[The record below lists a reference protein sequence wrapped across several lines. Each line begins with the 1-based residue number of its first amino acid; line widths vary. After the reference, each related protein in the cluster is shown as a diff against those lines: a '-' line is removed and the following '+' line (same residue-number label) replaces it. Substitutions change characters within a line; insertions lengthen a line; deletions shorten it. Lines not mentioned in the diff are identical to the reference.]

1 MSEKEKENYS
11 PIVAGDKMKITLSR
25 MRGEKIIDEEGYALL
40 WWLWSHMVDHNMS
53 YSGAADMIGMSTATV
68 NRVLNGK
75 YGAGLASVVD
85 AIREAKR
92 KREHEEAQANIGF
105 IETTVWQEINDL
117 LTLIHS
123 TRQAGFI
130 FGPLQIGKTEALE
143 EFCRRNGPAIARLIR
158 IPARCHF
165 TYLIDLLCLEFNISL
180 NLSLNIKRAKILDAL
195 DPSMILIFDEVHQLI
210 ESTPEAACRTA
221 VEYIREIH
229 DRKKCAVAICATSIF
244 DTEMRKGRLA
254 AMLKQL
260 SERGLP
266 KVRLDPKPRRADIN
280 KIIRYFGLALPTGD
294 TANTVNDLVK
304 DHSLGALFRYMTA
317 SAVKAQNDN
326 EKLSWKHFEQY
337 HELLQSMAE
346 EDSYNAEGDAE

>member
-1 MSEKEKENYS
+1 MSEKENENDGRV
-11 PIVAGDKMKITLSR
+11 IAGDKMKITLSR
-25 MRGEKIIDEEGYALL
+25 MRGDKVIDEEGYALL
-40 WWLWSHMVDHNMS
+40 WWLWSHMVDHNLR
-53 YSGAADMIGMSTATV
+53 YSGAAELIGMSTATV
-68 NRVLNGK
+68 NRVLHGK
-75 YGAGLASVVD
+75 YGAGLDSVID

-92 KREHEEAQANIGF
+92 KCEHEEAQANIGF
-105 IETTVWQEINDL
+105 IETTVWEQINDL

-143 EFCRRNGPAIARLIR
+143 EFCRRKGPSIARLIR

-165 TYLIDLLCLEFNISL
+165 TYLVDLLCLEFNISL

-229 DRKKCAVAICATSIF
+229 DRKKCAVAICATNIF

-266 KVRLDPKPRRADIN
+266 KVRLDPTPRRADVN
-280 KIIRYFGLALPTGD
+280 KIIRYFGLELPTGE
-294 TANTVNDLVK
+294 TAKTVNALVK
-304 DHSLGALFRYMTA
+304 DHSLGALFRYLTA
-317 SAVKAQNDN
+317 SAVKAQNDK
-326 EKLSWKHFEQY
+326 EKLAWKHFAQY
-337 HELLQSMAE
+337 HELLLTMAE
-346 EDSYNAEGDAE
+346 EESYNNEGDAE